1 MSLFIGECAAATTAR
16 LVRLVSSTSD
26 WTTAA
31 FGTQLPLA
39 VMQVDV
45 SNRMLSGHSED
56 VGDCGF

>member
-1 MSLFIGECAAATTAR
+1 MCGSHDCAVGTIGLLDFR
-16 LVRLVSSTSD
+16 LDDGR
-26 WTTAA
+26 

-45 SNRMLSGHSED
+45 SYRMLSGHSED